1 MTNRQY
7 SDMSDE
13 QLGKAFVEISVKEAD
28 AMGLRDSRAVNK
40 LIKQLR
46 AVKEVLRARG
56 PEARKVLVPLLSYP
70 ASRSPFADQ
79 AAQVRLNAAKELLRW
94 CPSKREQRSSTLP
107 RTAPA
112 RRAAMLE
119 CACSSCKTASSSRL
133 ERGRLRL
140 DMP

>member
-56 PEARKVLVPLLSYP
+56 PEARKVLQPLLSYP

-79 AAQVRLNAAKELLRW
+79 AAQVRLNAAKELLAVVPEQARATLEHLAAHG
-94 CPSKREQRSSTLP
+94 PSAQSGDAGMCLQFLQDGVFKPT
-107 RTAPA
+107 
-112 RRAAMLE
+112 
-119 CACSSCKTASSSRL
+119 
-133 ERGRLRL
+133 
-140 DMP
+140 